1 MTDDLDFMNEVLEQE
16 ATEEITG
23 VTFEYKE
30 IEVEKPLEKKVVS
43 IATTK
48 DEPIYISVPVP
59 TQEVIVS
66 AKDYGIDEIKA
77 KEIEGVFLPL
87 ELERGVLTQMYS
99 EIITE
104 ELSVELCGK
113 ARELRLK
120 LVKVRTGTEKIH
132 KSQKAF
138 FLAGGRYVDAWKNK
152 TVVAVELMESKLLEV
167 ENYFINIEK
176 QKIKQLGITRKELL
190 SGICED
196 TSMYPLETMSEKD
209 FEVLKTVLTNSY
221 NLVKEEEARIH
232 LESENLRLELMV
244 FEARRTEIMPFY
256 QFLTPE
262 QQEINYGTLTELEWS
277 DFTDLLVIAKLD
289 YEKKQ
294 AKLKAD
300 NEQLQ
305 KELSESIAMNEVVTA
320 KLSEVELKQDVSLGF
335 RNNAPQTTIYV
346 DDRIALKD
354 YIYNLNSIVPKVS
367 AENAEVRRNIMT
379 KLDEFKEYAIMQINT
394 IN

>member
-305 KELSESIAMNEVVTA
+305 KELSESIAINEVVTA

>member
-1 MTDDLDFMNEVLEQE
+1 MYDLDFMNEVLEQE

-23 VTFEYKE
+23 VTFEFKE
-30 IEVEKPLEKKVVS
+30 IEVEKPLAK
-43 IATTK
+43 
-48 DEPIYISVPVP
+48 
-59 TQEVIVS
+59 QEVIKPIVVNTVPTEVVILA

-77 KEIEGVFLPL
+77 KEIEGVFLSL
-87 ELERGVLTQMYS
+87 ELERGILTQMYS
-99 EIITE
+99 EIITDD
-104 ELSVELCGK
+104 LSVELCGK

-152 TVVAVELMESKLLEV
+152 TVVAVELMEAKLLEV

-190 SGICED
+190 SGVCED

-221 NLVKEEEARIH
+221 NLVKEEEAKEH
-232 LESENLRLELMV
+232 LAKELLKQELMV
-244 FEARRTEIMPFY
+244 FESRRDEIMPFY

-262 QQEINYGTLTELEWS
+262 LQEINYGTLTELEWS

-305 KELSESIAMNEVVTA
+305 KELSESIAMNEAVTA
-320 KLSEVELKQDVSLGF
+320 KLSEVELKQDISLGF

-354 YIYNLNSIVPKVS
+354 YIYNINSFVPKVS
-367 AENAEVRRNIMT
+367 AENSEVRRNIMT

>member
-320 KLSEVELKQDVSLGF
+320 KLSEVELKQDISLGF

>member
-1 MTDDLDFMNEVLEQE
+1 MTDEFDFMNEILEQE

-23 VTFEYKE
+23 VTFEFKE
-30 IEVEKPLEKKVVS
+30 IAVEKPLAKQVVS
-43 IATTK
+43 IAATK
-48 DEPIYISVPVP
+48 AEPLIKAIPVP
-59 TQEVIVS
+59 TEVVILA

-87 ELERGVLTQMYS
+87 ELERGVLTQLYS

-152 TVVAVELMESKLLEV
+152 TVVAVEQMESKLLEV

-176 QKIKQLGITRKELL
+176 QKIKALGITRKIEL
-190 SGICED
+190 SGVCED

-221 NLVKEEEARIH
+221 NLVKEEE
-232 LESENLRLELMV
+232 EKLRFETEMLKQELMV
-244 FEARRTEIMPFY
+244 FESRRDELMPFY
-256 QFLTPE
+256 QFLTQE
-262 QQEINYGTLTELEWS
+262 QKDLNYGILSEIEWS
-277 DFTDLLVIAKLD
+277 ELTDILVLARI
-289 YEKKQ
+289 EHETKQ
-294 AKLKAD
+294 AKLTAD
-300 NEQLQ
+300 NEKLQ
-305 KELSESIAMNEVVTA
+305 KELSESLAINEVVTA
-320 KLSEVELKQDVSLGF
+320 KLTEKELEQDVRMGF
-335 RNNAPQTTIYV
+335 KNDAPKTTIYV
-346 DDRIALKD
+346 DDRVALKD
-354 YIYNLNSIVPKVS
+354 FIFNIPLVPKVMADNS
-367 AENAEVRRNIMT
+367 EVRRNIMA
-379 KLDEFKEYAIMQINT
+379 KLDEFKEYAILQINT
-394 IN
+394 IK